1 MLILLVEDIEDNR
14 DFLRVMIE
22 SLGHEVL
29 EAVNGKDG
37 LRVALKQ
44 KPDLILMDLSMPEVD
59 GFQATGAIRSISSLI
74 HIPIIAVTAYPKHL
88 WMEKAM
94 DAGCDAFLSKPV
106 SREALK
112 EVIERFDGKA

>member
-59 GFQATGAIRSISSLI
+59 GFQATDG
-74 HIPIIAVTAYPKHL
+74 
-88 WMEKAM
+88 
-94 DAGCDAFLSKPV
+94 GCDAFLSKPV